1 MATLVADFAEILKD
15 IPAGAWVA
23 ISERQHQALAYG
35 ADARSV
41 LNAARGKG
49 ERLPLMLR
57 VPATDAAMAA

>member
-1 MATLVADFAEILKD
+1 MSTLVANLADLLKD

-23 ISERQHQALAYG
+23 ISEQQHKAIAHG

-41 LNAARGKG
+41 LMEARGKG

-57 VPATDAAMAA
+57 VSEM